1 MKCLYSIVKIIKIL
15 RREVYCNFN
24 VPAAMEVVLK
34 QFSWAKCLLFS
45 QSGIDFGLG
54 EKDQDV
60 FSQKVLK
67 KVTRFLLT
75 ENLRCVSYISNL
87 NPQI

>member
-1 MKCLYSIVKIIKIL
+1 
-15 RREVYCNFN
+15 
-24 VPAAMEVVLK
+24 MEVVLK

-67 KVTRFLLT
+67 
-75 ENLRCVSYISNL
+75 NSYTFSAN
-87 NPQI
+87 

>member
-1 MKCLYSIVKIIKIL
+1 
-15 RREVYCNFN
+15 
-24 VPAAMEVVLK
+24 MEVVLK

-67 KVTRFLLT
+67 
-75 ENLRCVSYISNL
+75 NSYTFSANWKS
-87 NPQI
+87 